1 MSSAIVVGAG
11 IFGASL
17 AHELREREW
26 DVTLVDRYPPGHA
39 RAASGGES
47 RLIRSAHGA
56 DTWYVR
62 SVRRAWTRW
71 RELEEESGASLLVPC
86 GVLWLA
92 RDEAGWEAES
102 ERALARESV
111 PTERLTPAEAA
122 SLFPSFAGDDLAFC
136 LLEPEAGALRA
147 RDATRAVVGLARS
160 KGVRF
165 VGGEARPLANGA
177 IEVEGERLEA
187 DVTVWA
193 CGAWLAALFP
203 EHARL
208 RVTRQEVLHFGAPI
222 AWETPPVPAWVD
234 YDAAFYGLGDLDGRG
249 VKVSPDR
256 EGPEFDPD
264 RDSRAPSQEA
274 ETDARAYLGRRFPA
288 LADAPLVFSRVCPYA
303 LTADTH
309 FIVARHPDEE
319 RVWLLGGGSGH
330 GFKHGPSL
338 AEYVA
343 GLIESGD
350 PPDERFRL
358 GERGPGT
365 SLRTAGT
372 TSRAPS
378 AW

>member
-11 IFGASL
+11 IFGGSL
-17 AHELREREW
+17 ALELRGRGW

-47 RLIRSAHGA
+47 RLIRAAHGA

-62 SVRRAWTRW
+62 SVRRAQQRW
-71 RELEEESGASLLVPC
+71 RELEEETGASLLVPA
-86 GVLWLA
+86 GVVWFA
-92 RDEAGWEAES
+92 HDEDGWEAVS
-102 ERALARESV
+102 ERVLAEEGV
-111 PTERLTPAEAA
+111 PTERLSPDQLGD
-122 SLFPSFAGDDLAFC
+122 LFPNFAGDDLAFG
-136 LLEPEAGALRA
+136 LYEPEAGALRA
-147 RDATRAVVGLARS
+147 RDATRAIAALARR

-165 VGGEARPLANGA
+165 VGGEARAEAEGGVD
-177 IEVEGERLEA
+177 VEGERLDA
-187 DVTVWA
+187 DVVVWA
-193 CGAWLAALFP
+193 CGPWLAGIFP
-203 EHARL
+203 ELVRL

-222 AWETPPVPAWVD
+222 AWETPPLPAWVD

-249 VKVSPDR
+249 VKVCPDR

-264 RDSRAPSQEA
+264 RDDRTLTAEA
-274 ETDARAYLGRRFPA
+274 ESAARAYLGRRFPA

-303 LTADTH
+303 LTGDTH
-309 FIVARHPDEE
+309 FLIGRHPEHE
-319 RVWLLGGGSGH
+319 RTWLLGGGSGH

-343 GLIESGD
+343 GLLESGAE
-350 PPDERFRL
+350 PDARFAL

-372 TSRAPS
+372 ASRAPN
-378 AW
+378 